1 MNLQPVARQSVSD
14 AVFEQLQAEILGG
27 NLGAGEPLPS
37 ERALT
42 EMMGV
47 NRQAVRE
54 ALKRL
59 DQAGLVEINHGGVT
73 RARNYRESAG
83 LDLLSTLLTKPD
95 GSIDV
100 TVARSIME
108 MRACIGPDAARL
120 CAGRA
125 VSPIPEH
132 LVAVVEA
139 MDAVADDL
147 PALSALS
154 WRFWE
159 LIIDGC
165 DNVAYRLAYYSLRES
180 AAPATDLLPAITG
193 PELRDLDD
201 HHKLAAAIRDGD
213 GATAEATA
221 RQILQLGI
229 ASMSSLLGALDPTG
243 TPTTARSSST
253 KSSTTSSTTKSSTT
267 KSSTTKGRTR

>member
-1 MNLQPVARQSVSD
+1 MHLQPIARLSVSD
-14 AVFEQLQAEILGG
+14 AVFAQLQAQILDGHLSPG
-27 NLGAGEPLPS
+27 DALPS

-83 LDLLSTLLTKPD
+83 LDLLSTLLTNAD
-95 GSIDV
+95 GTIDI
-100 TVARSIME
+100 TVARSVME

-120 CAGRA
+120 CAQRA
-125 VSPIPEH
+125 VSPLPEH
-132 LVAVVEA
+132 LVAVVDA

-165 DNVAYRLAYYSLRES
+165 DNVAYRLAYNSLRES
-180 AAPATDLLPAITG
+180 AAPATDVIPLITG
-193 PELRDLDD
+193 PELRDLQS
-201 HHKLAAAIRDGD
+201 HRALASAIRDGD
-213 GATAEATA
+213 GAAAEATA
-221 RQILQLGI
+221 RLILQLGI
-229 ASMSSLLGALDPTG
+229 TSMTTLLTELE
-243 TPTTARSSST
+243 SST
-253 KSSTTSSTTKSSTT
+253 PAGA
-267 KSSTTKGRTR
+267 TKGRKGRKP